1 MTKSLL
7 NNYTR
12 LFKLLIYQFSH
23 IAKRPL
29 RSYLS
34 DATKR
39 AGVISWPEISSKST
53 KWRIFLIVSASTSF
67 MSTLPVFAS
76 IVPFALNMALNTADR
91 EASAN
96 LEARKVSPSLV
107 VWNVENYKSKHI
119 SAFWFRSVFKYCL
132 KKKICFKNQRNTTRL
147 ARHSLSNNTFFR
159 LTLIILA
166 ITSTSHCKLLQS
178 SLQN

>member
-29 RSYLS
+29 KSYLS

-53 KWRIFLIVSASTSF
+53 KWRIFLMVSASTSF

-76 IVPFALNMALNTADR
+76 IVPFALNTADR

-147 ARHSLSNNTFFR
+147 VRHSLSNNTIFR
-159 LTLIILA
+159 PTLIILA